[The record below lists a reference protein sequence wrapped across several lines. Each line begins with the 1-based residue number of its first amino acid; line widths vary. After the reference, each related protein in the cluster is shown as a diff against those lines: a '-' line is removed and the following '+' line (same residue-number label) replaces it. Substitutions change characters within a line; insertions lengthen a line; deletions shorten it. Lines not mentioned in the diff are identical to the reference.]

1 MGLHER
7 KELLARQLLAEH
19 DFTLGCRTMQ
29 LKYLLGQVYADD
41 RYFIHRQLLLIPH
54 GSQRHKCC

>member
-19 DFTLGCRTMQ
+19 DFTLGCRAMQ
-29 LKYLLGQVYADD
+29 LKD
-41 RYFIHRQLLLIPH
+41 RLAKSTPMIDTSFIAN
-54 GSQRHKCC
+54 SS